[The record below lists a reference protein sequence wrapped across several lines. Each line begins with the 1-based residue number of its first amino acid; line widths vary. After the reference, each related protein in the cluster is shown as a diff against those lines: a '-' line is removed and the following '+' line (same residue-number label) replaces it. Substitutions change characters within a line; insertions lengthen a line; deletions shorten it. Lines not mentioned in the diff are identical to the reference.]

1 MVKVFFV
8 ACNETFLM
16 VIILVNIC
24 AFFRGVSGGI
34 VVLLS
39 LLASFVAST
48 RLIRPGIGEI
58 DNLDQ
63 SRQAFEQ

>member
-1 MVKVFFV
+1 MRFF
-8 ACNETFLM
+8 L
-16 VIILVNIC
+16 
-24 AFFRGVSGGI
+24 GVSGGI

-48 RLIRPGIGEI
+48 RLILPGIGAI
-58 DNLDQ
+58 DNPDQ

>member
-1 MVKVFFV
+1 MR
-8 ACNETFLM
+8 
-16 VIILVNIC
+16 
-24 AFFRGVSGGI
+24 FFRGVSGGI

-48 RLIRPGIGEI
+48 SLIRPGIGAI
-58 DNLDQ
+58 DNPDQ